1 MKTVHR
7 ISLIA
12 LERCYRCPRRSGP
25 MAIYSAVPPPHE
37 QAHAPTHHHQLSSAS
52 TASVDIEAWTV
63 SALQSLS
70 ISPVAV
76 GTGNPLS
83 IPLDE
88 DSRQAAAA
96 TRMKLRNVTID
107 PDAVGTSDTSRR
119 KLPRRRDS
127 MDRREA
133 LLKGKEGSRQRRRWE
148 NGKLGPFSK
157 TRCWHY
163 KKSE

>member
-1 MKTVHR
+1 
-7 ISLIA
+7 
-12 LERCYRCPRRSGP
+12 

-37 QAHAPTHHHQLSSAS
+37 QAPASAGHHHQLSSAS

-83 IPLDE
+83 IPLD
-88 DSRQAAAA
+88 DDARQAAAV

-107 PDAVGTSDTSRR
+107 PEAVGASVTPPR
-119 KLPRRRDS
+119 KLLRRRDS
-127 MDRREA
+127 MERREA

-148 NGKLGPFSK
+148 NGKHCFL
-157 TRCWHY
+157 T
-163 KKSE
+163 

>member
-1 MKTVHR
+1 
-7 ISLIA
+7 
-12 LERCYRCPRRSGP
+12 

-37 QAHAPTHHHQLSSAS
+37 QQPLSPSHHHQLSSAS

-70 ISPVAV
+70 ISPAAV
-76 GTGNPLS
+76 GVGNPLS
-83 IPLDE
+83 IALD
-88 DSRQAAAA
+88 DDARQAAAA
-96 TRMKLRNVTID
+96 TRMKLRNVKID
-107 PDAVGTSDTSRR
+107 PEAVGASVTPAR

-148 NGKLGPFSK
+148 NGNLGPYPLPLCFWQEASSQG
-157 TRCWHY
+157 TG
-163 KKSE
+163 

>member
-1 MKTVHR
+1 
-7 ISLIA
+7 
-12 LERCYRCPRRSGP
+12 

-37 QAHAPTHHHQLSSAS
+37 QHPHSPSHHHQLSSAS

-63 SALQSLS
+63 TALQSLS

-83 IPLDE
+83 IPLD
-88 DSRQAAAA
+88 DDARQAAA
-96 TRMKLRNVTID
+96 TRMKLRNVKIED
-107 PDAVGTSDTSRR
+107 PDAVGASVTPPR
-119 KLPRRRDS
+119 KLRRRDS

-148 NGKLGPFSK
+148 NGNPDLLTPIHCSRLYG
-157 TRCWHY
+157 RCMP
-163 KKSE
+163 SAS